1 MFGSGDGCR
10 KRGDSCVSGCHA
22 SLSWPAGPGSR
33 AGFARAAAHS
43 AAGRWPP
50 SPRRRW
56 RCRSRT
62 PSRSA
67 GAKLGAIRARMTP
80 EGMVTHTGPTYRCHP
95 SPTHVGG
102 CGGRSRWRGLPATP
116 ARRLHG
122 EKGEAEDQ
130 NPGYYF
136 ARAPGTAGTHRAR
149 LVPFGPGGSPGR
161 CGRTE
166 AGSHNGADR
175 RIPGRG
181 GPVQAA
187 RGSAGHS
194 LCDGPNPARACR
206 CREHRPVRGCGTGGY
221 RRQHRR
227 RAGGDEYTGR
237 AAQEADGSKAH
248 DHFTANHSR

>member
-1 MFGSGDGCR
+1 MVISRTFGSVGVADGTVWA
-10 KRGDSCVSGCHA
+10 D
-22 SLSWPAGPGSR
+22 
-33 AGFARAAAHS
+33 
-43 AAGRWPP
+43 AAG
-50 SPRRRW
+50 
-56 RCRSRT
+56 
-62 PSRSA
+62 
-67 GAKLGAIRARMTP
+67 GLD
-80 EGMVTHTGPTYRCHP
+80 
-95 SPTHVGG
+95 GG
-102 CGGRSRWRGLPATP
+102 GLLAAP

-122 EKGEAEDQ
+122 EKGEADDQ

-136 ARAPGTAGTHRAR
+136 ARAPGTPGTCRAG

-166 AGSHNGADR
+166 AGSHNGAYR

-206 CREHRPVRGCGTGGY
+206 CREHRPVRGRGTGGY

-227 RAGGDEYTGR
+227 RAGGDEDTGR